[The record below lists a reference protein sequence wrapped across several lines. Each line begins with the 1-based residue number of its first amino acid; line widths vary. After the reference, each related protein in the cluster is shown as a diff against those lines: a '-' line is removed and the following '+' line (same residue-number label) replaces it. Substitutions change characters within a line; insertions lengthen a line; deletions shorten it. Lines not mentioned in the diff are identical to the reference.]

1 MMKNQELVLRCQSLE
16 RSFQL
21 GPERL
26 HILKGVNFEVKASER
41 VAIMGAS
48 GAGKSTLLNL
58 LGALDEP
65 DSGEVWIAGEK
76 TSGLTESERAKL
88 RNRSLGFVF
97 QFHHL
102 LPEFSALENV
112 AMPLWL
118 RGVSRSLAAEKAHD
132 VLDKVGLK
140 ERHQHKPSELSGG
153 ERQRVAIAR
162 ALAGEP
168 AVLLMDEPTGNL
180 DRGNAVRVLELI
192 EKLNRETGSALILVT
207 HDSEIA
213 NHMDR
218 RFELVNG
225 QLVEQSI
232 SETVK

>member
-1 MMKNQELVLRCQSLE
+1 MIENEQLVLRCQNLQ

-21 GPERL
+21 GPETL
-26 HILKGVNFEVKASER
+26 DILRGVNFEVKAAER

-48 GAGKSTLLNL
+48 GTGKSTLLNL

-65 DSGEVWIAGEK
+65 DAGEVWIAGQK
-76 TSGLTESERAKL
+76 TNGLSESQRAQL

-102 LPEFSALENV
+102 LPEFSAIENV

-118 RGVSRSLAAEKAHD
+118 RGISRKLSSEKARS
-132 VLDKVGLK
+132 VLSQVGLDK
-140 ERHQHKPSELSGG
+140 RHQHKPSELSGG

-180 DRGNAVRVLELI
+180 DRGNAIRILELI
-192 EKLNRETGSALILVT
+192 EKLNQETGSALILVT

-213 NHMDR
+213 GHMDR
-218 RFELVNG
+218 QLELTNG
-225 QLVEQSI
+225 QLVEANP
-232 SETVK
+232 

>member
-1 MMKNQELVLRCQSLE
+1 MSQADMSKQQGQLALACKDLQ

-21 GPERL
+21 GPETL
-26 HILKGVNFEVKASER
+26 NILKGVNLQIQAGER

-58 LGALDEP
+58 LGALDEA
-65 DSGEVWIAGEK
+65 DAGEVWIAGEK
-76 TSGLTESERAKL
+76 VNGLSESERAKL
-88 RNRSLGFVF
+88 RNRALGFVF

-118 RGVSRSLAAEKAHD
+118 RGESRKISAEKAQEF
-132 VLDKVGLK
+132 LARVGLDN
-140 ERHQHKPSELSGG
+140 RDQHKPSELSGG

-168 AVLLMDEPTGNL
+168 ALLLMDEPTGNL
-180 DRGNAVRVLELI
+180 DRANAMRVLELI
-192 EKLNRETGSALILVT
+192 ERLNQETGSALVLVT
-207 HDSEIA
+207 HDADIA
-213 NHMDR
+213 SHMDR
-218 RFELVNG
+218 CLELVDG
-225 QLVEQSI
+225 QLQ
-232 SETVK
+232 